1 MTAHLRLPWLL
12 LGLFTSALL
21 IPGVAHAQGDPNAEN
36 VPYEDTEGLYESDMM
51 ADEGEMIDWV
61 EVPKDMGDGVVS
73 TRDVVALAEFTI
85 WMFDRLVQSQDPTL
99 AMPADASTRAVDYWV
114 YMWPSMDDESKA
126 LISNMDLI
134 FPAARENWEA
144 STSAQRAAIG
154 EDVLSLVVAIWG
166 DQTGPA
172 ASYFAN
178 EISYED
184 FVPGMDRILAGFP
197 NYDSSGEYV
206 DEGYAN
212 SGTGEYSINDLVS
225 THLGNFI
232 EYQ

>member
-1 MTAHLRLPWLL
+1 
-12 LGLFTSALL
+12 
-21 IPGVAHAQGDPNAEN
+21 
-36 VPYEDTEGLYESDMM
+36 
-51 ADEGEMIDWV
+51 
-61 EVPKDMGDGVVS
+61 
-73 TRDVVALAEFTI
+73 
-85 WMFDRLVQSQDPTL
+85 
-99 AMPADASTRAVDYWV
+99 
-114 YMWPSMDDESKA
+114 
-126 LISNMDLI
+126 MDLI
-134 FPAARENWEA
+134 FPAARENWA
-144 STSAQRAAIG
+144 SSNSQQQAGITENI
-154 EDVLSLVVAIWG
+154 LSLVAAIWG

-178 EISYED
+178 EITYDD

-197 NYDSSGEYV
+197 NYDSSGEDV